1 MGAFDDLISKH
12 SGSQSSGAFD
22 DLVQKYGNQTPQEE
36 GFGSKLKDYGNA
48 VSSALGLGIFTT
60 QSGVA
65 SFLQAPAANTLSGL
79 KSGVAL
85 FDRGFTSLVNA
96 SGGEAALHKETQEDA
111 QKASAFAAE
120 TRADNVKNNVVARAF
135 KSLENDGRERSAEV
149 VADDEKVNPNL
160 IAQQKNITDANG
172 FIGTLKASVEN
183 PLALTHILTR
193 SLPDMALGLGAGRLV
208 ASRALAAGAGAG
220 EAAAARVAAA
230 GGDVAAQEIAAK
242 AAIEAVQAQATRA
255 ASTAGITAEA
265 GTVGLSSRESSYTQV
280 KQIPFAK
287 LAESPRFKELY
298 DQTGSAEQAREI
310 LANEV
315 ADSTPLLSAGLTGLG
330 TVITNKLYGGDATAK
345 VLAGVEKP
353 TLKAVAKD
361 ISQEGVEEVV
371 QGVPQ
376 GFSDHTAMQ
385 IADPTKQFDLGGEI
399 AQNFLGGIA
408 LGGAG
413 HGSAYAKQKFN
424 DARSGVADA
433 IKSRYEEQL
442 AEKLTGKTAPEV
454 TDTYEPSAPK
464 LNEAEKALATPN
476 SITPLDRVQEIDMR
490 LNKLSP
496 ENGYGETFDAERND
510 LQQERNAITQAF
522 PKIVSGAPTSFSTEA
537 GAKLDAQYALIEA
550 GDLQTSHDE
559 NLRAN
564 PNYPAAL
571 QPRER
576 DRASSA
582 TQIAGIVQK
591 IDPARLGISADAATG
606 APIIGADGLVE
617 SGNARSIALKRI
629 YRVPGQ
635 KAEDYKA
642 YLTANAAQFGLD
654 SAQIGALE
662 KPVLVRVRN
671 TPVDRA
677 EFARQANAS
686 TVARMSSVEQA
697 RADSKRLDVLDD
709 LNPTENGDF
718 SNSHDFIRRFL
729 SKTPQTEHGDL
740 IDSDGRLSSSGY
752 ARVRNA
758 VLAKAYGDSPVILRL
773 TESLDDNLRNVSKA
787 LLQVAPKVA
796 QVRASI
802 GEGNLHDADI
812 TPDLLGA
819 VEELSRIKDKGQSV
833 SQYLGQSGI
842 FDDKLTPEGKEL
854 LQFLDE
860 NIRRPKQMAEFILR
874 YTEALEAQGNPNQA
888 DIFGDNTAPTKG
900 ELLNVAKREQYVES
914 IAGQGRNQESEVP
927 TGSAGIERE
936 DTRGSQESDQGND
949 AATRG
954 EADEIINAVQMP
966 ISEVKRKN
974 GAIGTQGVT
983 ETQIREVLKNV
994 AGMQI
999 SDTASMREMVNAF
1012 KNDKAAISRLLEF
1025 TKNNPV
1031 EVITLPDGSLHLK
1044 DGHHRTFLLDQAGIT
1059 SVPAIGYE
1067 GEVKDDEAVF
1077 KANSTAVLGLTV
1089 DALTSQVKAI
1099 TDQWKNAPKSNVVE
1113 SPSELPFAAPSD
1125 ARGAYYKGEIYLVA
1139 SNLRSQEDAQ
1149 MVLFHEALG
1158 HAGLRGA
1165 FGESLTP
1172 SLRKLAIDNLSIAK
1186 AAAEWRKE
1194 NSDIRGKKTED
1205 LWLTTSV
1212 EEVLADIAGQGKP
1225 LKGFDQFLA
1234 KVQSGLRAIGL
1245 NHVADWLSKHT
1256 NAEVLRLL
1264 TAARKHIIAG
1274 NKSHVFG
1281 KDEAKAFSIDPDA
1294 DKSAEAA
1301 LEEIAKIG
1309 DAFAYPK
1316 SESNTVEGITADIDS
1331 SINVRKL
1338 TNIPGET
1345 RYEFSMPDGS
1355 TARMMVRPFNKYG
1368 KSVYGFELD
1377 ANNEM
1382 TGQVDERPGK
1392 FPEEAHG
1399 KGDVWIDVSLLKE
1412 GKGYGAKLYQIA
1424 ANYAHNTDQVFI
1436 GDPAG
1441 ISREALI
1448 RRPEQM
1454 LSSALKFGTTEH
1466 LAPHPMQ
1473 IKGDKKNGIAPL
1485 DWVYG
1490 DHIGNIQKLID
1501 ATLQNIDNG
1510 GGIGGIEYDKRTGEF
1525 IDGAGTGITRQD
1537 LFGLAEAGLA
1547 RSVQA
1552 GGRTLARYAF
1562 LKSILPAH
1570 RSGERARRESGAL
1583 LVRLSQQLRDH
1594 VSTLAQNVGA
1604 DPKGK
1609 AIFYSRGRDD
1619 RTGDLFGVP
1628 DSDRTNLVERAS
1640 ANGPE
1645 RESTRTTFLRAN
1657 SGNLPGDYGTVVEN
1671 RIGKIEKVGVDRV
1684 NSAADAANVTASL
1697 TDLAREHLDILV
1709 TGKNGKVLAIQRMF
1723 AGSKSASAVYPE
1735 EIIAFVNSIPN
1746 AESYWASHNHP
1757 GGKHDFS
1764 LTDNRLTGEIQRLSD
1779 GVTPEFK
1786 GLLALSKS
1794 KFSHTV
1800 DGKSSVD
1807 GDIPALPKTKK
1818 VSYVEQSFVKSDKL
1832 GEAISSPSKARNIVA
1847 SVSKGRSGIVLAD
1860 VQNAP
1865 VAFFPLDFAIAG
1877 KLKGTPIARDILAAV
1892 ARSNANSA
1900 FLVTGEKVHPNETRN
1915 VGTLL
1920 SRAKVR
1926 VIDAFNND
1934 SLNNESYRSAAEMG
1948 RALENSDDVLFSRE
1962 GKDASM
1968 EEIDK
1973 KIAAAQAKYNK
1984 NKTPLTEGNLL
1995 DLLRKKEA
2003 LINNQIKPTQETK
2016 PKQEDDYRDPHKAPT
2031 VEAGAQGNDLTKV
2044 YPDDIYSAKAAQYY
2058 GDGSQLDKT
2067 TIKTVQ
2073 SWRGKP
2079 NAEVTIYRAVPK
2091 SAPDAINAGDWV
2103 GINRQ
2108 YAENHGDGPL
2118 NGDYKIVSK
2127 KVKVSEIYTK
2137 GDSIQEW
2144 GYHPSNDDV
2153 KFSRVSDA
2161 TNEQEALSHVGTVA
2175 ERANAIIQKSAATPA
2190 PIEAVVKAAVKLT
2203 QFDKLTSAIYDG
2215 AGFILDRFTPETVK
2229 AGFVSDYGVPEAV
2242 IDRRTTLSA
2251 HMNVQTRKAGK
2262 LIDQLASLTREESR
2276 VAYEWMNNSNPEAL
2290 KHFEEQLPPESVAV
2304 LADVKKMID
2313 DLSKEAISL
2322 GQLSKE
2328 AYDKNSMEYLR
2339 RSYEKHIVGIDK
2351 KEQKARTRALSI
2363 LGDQYKGRGLVELA
2377 SMKQIQNL
2385 APDWWNRKLVDGKAD
2400 KQLKGE
2406 KFIRLERH
2414 APSGEGTIPLEGL
2427 GDKQKGKL
2435 QEVVYYP
2442 AGEAIPAKY
2451 AEWTEAGTFEVRDT
2465 KGGDAVLWRD
2475 FTKEERVKMG
2485 EIDEAR
2491 FAIAKTLHGM
2501 IHDVEVGRYLEWVNR
2516 KYGLTHKEQVPGKVV
2531 KAHELTLT
2539 TFGAVYKPGDWVKVP
2554 NTEIDDT
2561 DVKKYGALSGKY
2573 IPGPIWNDVRQIG
2586 TGSFKPFGETYST
2599 ILRFWKTSKTALS
2612 PAVHMN
2618 NVMANFVMAD
2628 WHDVSAGHIHKALRI
2643 LLASHDRE
2651 GVGAIGKVGNAAA
2664 RLGIVDR
2671 EAAKEIL
2678 GRYQDSGGNIG
2689 TYASKEL
2696 QNEQIQPLL
2705 DAIEREMAENGES
2718 PTAQVGVM
2726 NALQFLR
2733 HGEVS
2738 AAYQAAIGSK
2748 GAKAIGNE
2756 AKNLI
2761 DLYQSEDD
2769 VFRLAAWLK
2778 AKEDGAT
2785 DIEAGKK
2792 SRKSFLDYNINAP
2805 WVAAMRST
2813 AFPFIAFSYRAIPM
2827 LAETA
2832 AKRPWKLLKLT
2843 AIVGGL
2849 NALSYALIGGDE
2861 DDERR
2866 YLPEEKAGRVWGM
2879 VPKLIR
2885 MPFDTDGQ
2893 PVFLDI
2899 RRFIPVGDVFDL
2911 GQGHSA
2917 VPVPPSMMPGGP
2929 MMLLFEAMLNKSAF
2943 TGKEIS
2949 LETDTTFER
2958 LMKTGDYLYKAV
2970 APNIAFLPGT
2980 YSYENITNA
2989 GKGKT
2994 DTFGREL
3001 SINQALLNSVGI
3013 KVGSYG
3019 ADTLRYNAG
3028 KKLEGELREIDA
3040 NIHGL
3045 SREYSKK
3052 GLTYDEFIEKAT
3064 KQQDKK
3070 KAIIEKYRAK

>member
-22 DLVQKYGNQTPQEE
+22 DLVQKYGNQTPQKE
-36 GFGSKLKDYGNA
+36 GWGTTLKNFGNA
-48 VSSALGLGIFTT
+48 ASSGLGQFVVDT

-65 SFLQAPAANTLSGL
+65 NFLQAPSANMLSGV
-79 KSGVAL
+79 KSGIAL
-85 FDRGFTSLVNA
+85 FDSGLTDLINA
-96 SGGEAALHKETQEDA
+96 SGGEAAIHKETLEDA
-111 QKASAFAAE
+111 QRASAFAAE
-120 TRADNVKNNVVARAF
+120 TRAENVKNNVIARGLKF
-135 KSLENDGRERSAEV
+135 LEDDGRERKAEIK
-149 VADDEKVNPNL
+149 ADDERVNPEQIRQQEAVSNAEGL
-160 IAQQKNITDANG
+160 IEKSKAL
-172 FIGTLKASVEN
+172 LKN
-183 PLALTHILTR
+183 PLAFTNTLSE
-193 SLPDMALGLGAGRLV
+193 SLPGIVLGLGAGRLV
-208 ASRALAAGAGAG
+208 ASRTLSAGAGAG

-242 AAIEAVQAQATRA
+242 TAIQAVQAQATRA
-255 ASTAGITAEA
+255 ASTAGIASEA
-265 GTVGLSSRESSYTQV
+265 GISGISSRESTYTQV
-280 KQIPFAK
+280 KQTPLAK
-287 LAESPRFKELY
+287 LAESKRYQEIF
-298 DQTGSAEQAREI
+298 DQTGNSEQAREI

-371 QGVPQ
+371 QGIPQ
-376 GFSDHTAMQ
+376 GFSDHTAAQ
-385 IADPTKQFDLGGEI
+385 IADPTKQYDLGGEI

-510 LQQERNAITQAF
+510 LQQERNAITQTF
-522 PKIVSGAPTSFSTEA
+522 PKIEAGAPTSFSTEA

-874 YTEALEAQGNPNQA
+874 YTEALEAQGNPSQA

-927 TGSAGIERE
+927 TRSAGVERE
-936 DTRGSQESDQGND
+936 DTRGSQESNQGND
-949 AATRG
+949 ATARG
-954 EADEIINAVQMP
+954 ESEGVVGDGATDNLDLSKNIDSDAIIGSDNGDQSLGAFSSP
-966 ISEVKRKN
+966 DLRK
-974 GAIGTQGVT
+974 
-983 ETQIREVLKNV
+983 KNV
-994 AGMQI
+994 
-999 SDTASMREMVNAF
+999 SPSENV
-1012 KNDKAAISRLLEF
+1012 
-1025 TKNNPV
+1025 TKNVPPSVSKNEQPSVKDSGTSISSPPV
-1031 EVITLPDGSLHLK
+1031 DSVAEGK
-1044 DGHHRTFLLDQAGIT
+1044 D
-1059 SVPAIGYE
+1059 
-1067 GEVKDDEAVF
+1067 EVKDDEAVF

-1099 TDQWKNAPKSNVVE
+1099 TDQWKNAPKTNVLE

-1125 ARGAYYKGEIYLVA
+1125 ARGAYYKGQIYLVA

-1301 LEEIAKIG
+1301 LEEISKIG

-1338 TNIPGET
+1338 TNIRGET

-1377 ANNEM
+1377 ASNEM
-1382 TGQVDERPGK
+1382 TGQADERPGK

-1490 DHIGNIQKLID
+1490 DHVGNIQKLID
-1501 ATLQNIDNG
+1501 ANLQNIDNG

-1764 LTDNRLTGEIQRLSD
+1764 LADNRLTGEIQRLSD

-1832 GEAISSPSKARNIVA
+1832 GEAISSPSKARSIVA
-1847 SVSKGRSGIVLAD
+1847 SVSKGRNGIVLAD

-1865 VAFFPLDFAIAG
+1865 VAFFPLDFADAG
-1877 KLKGTPIARDILAAV
+1877 KLKGVPIARDILAAV

-2153 KFSRVSDA
+2153 KFSRASDA

-2175 ERANAIIQKSAATPA
+2175 ERANEIIQKSAATPA
-2190 PIEAVVKAAVKLT
+2190 PIEAVVKAAVKLS
-2203 QFDKLTSAIYDG
+2203 QIDKVTSAIYDG

-2242 IDRRTTLSA
+2242 IDRRTILSA

-2313 DLSKEAISL
+2313 DLSKEALSL
-2322 GQLSKE
+2322 GQLSKD
-2328 AYDKNSMEYLR
+2328 AYDKNAMEYLR
-2339 RSYEKHIVGIDK
+2339 RSYEKHTLEMDK
-2351 KEQKARTRALSI
+2351 GEKKKRARAISI

-2414 APSGEGTIPLEGL
+2414 APSGEGTIPLEGI

-2475 FTKEERVKMG
+2475 FTKQEREKMG

-2491 FAIAKTLHGM
+2491 YAIAKTLHGM
-2501 IHDVEVGRYLEWVNR
+2501 IHDVEVGRYLDWINR
-2516 KYGLTHKEQVPGKVV
+2516 KYGLSHPTQVPGNLIEAK
-2531 KAHELTLT
+2531 ELSLT
-2539 TFGAVYKPGDWVKVP
+2539 TFGAVYKPGDWVQVP
-2554 NTEIDDT
+2554 DTKIQGT

-2651 GVGAIGKVGNAAA
+2651 GVGIIGKTGNAAA

-2705 DAIEREMAENGES
+2705 DAIEREMAENGDS

-2726 NALQFLR
+2726 HALQFLR

-2813 AFPFIAFSYRAIPM
+2813 AFPFMAFSYRAIPM

-2832 AKRPWKLLKLT
+2832 AKRPWKLLKLA

-2885 MPFDTDGQ
+2885 MGWNDSDGQ

-2917 VPVPPSMMPGGP
+2917 VPIPPSMMPGGP
-2929 MMLLFEAMLNKSAF
+2929 ISLLFEAILNKSAF
-2943 TGKEIS
+2943 TGNDIS

>member
-22 DLVQKYGNQTPQEE
+22 DLVQKYGNQTPQKE
-36 GFGSKLKDYGNA
+36 GWGTTLKNFGNA
-48 VSSALGLGIFTT
+48 ASSGLGQFVVDT

-65 SFLQAPAANTLSGL
+65 NFLQAPSANMLSGV
-79 KSGVAL
+79 KSGIAL
-85 FDRGFTSLVNA
+85 FDSGLTDLINA
-96 SGGEAALHKETQEDA
+96 SGGEAAIHKETLEDA
-111 QKASAFAAE
+111 QRASAFAAE
-120 TRADNVKNNVVARAF
+120 TRAENVKNNVIARGLKF
-135 KSLENDGRERSAEV
+135 LEDDGRERKAEIK
-149 VADDEKVNPNL
+149 ADDERVNPEQIRQQEAVSNAEGL
-160 IAQQKNITDANG
+160 IEKSKAL
-172 FIGTLKASVEN
+172 LKN
-183 PLALTHILTR
+183 PLAFTNTLSE
-193 SLPDMALGLGAGRLV
+193 SLPGIVLGLGAGRLV
-208 ASRALAAGAGAG
+208 ASRTLSAGAGAG

-242 AAIEAVQAQATRA
+242 TAIQAVQAQATRA
-255 ASTAGITAEA
+255 ASTAGIASEA
-265 GTVGLSSRESSYTQV
+265 GISGLSSRESTYTQV
-280 KQIPFAK
+280 KQTPLAK
-287 LAESPRFKELY
+287 LAESKRYQEIF
-298 DQTGSAEQAREI
+298 DQTGNSEQAREI

-371 QGVPQ
+371 QGIPQ

-654 SAQIGALE
+654 PAQIGALE

-697 RADSKRLDVLDD
+697 RADAKRLDVLDD

-833 SQYLGQSGI
+833 GQYLGQSGI

-874 YTEALEAQGNPNQA
+874 YTEALEAQGNPSQA

-900 ELLNVAKREQYVES
+900 ELLNVAKREQNVEP

-927 TGSAGIERE
+927 TGQAGIERE
-936 DTRGSQESDQGND
+936 DTRGSQEGNQGND

-954 EADEIINAVQMP
+954 EGEGGFVNFPEDSGTLGIPRKEMPQIKGEARGGLISFLAARGINH
-966 ISEVKRKN
+966 ETGTVKASSLKPTQAEYSPAKVDKFVET
-974 GAIGTQGVT
+974 GAIGGRSVLVSSDGHVLDGHHQWLGHKERGENINV
-983 ETQIREVLKNV
+983 IRFDKPMKELLPVVNEFPSVKRSDSGSNKQAMIDGRPYDTKRDNFNPPATDNFIPVATLSKTRKIIDRLLKSADV
-994 AGMQI
+994 VEI
-999 SDTASMREMVNAF
+999 SDANRVRAEKELAPLIKLASDSKPAFDQKIIDIAKSTGALGQMLTSPKRLESATQKFVNEVNFDISKMFDMLRSTIVVGNYDDAQNVINAIRNQFEIVPGRIKNMTDAKIDGKQGTFIPSGYGQVLVNVKMPSGVIAEIQINIPEMLAVKSAEGHKLYEIERTAQEGSKTKAEAIAAQQEIYPLAAAAAAAR
-1012 KNDKAAISRLLEF
+1012 NDDSLEPF
-1025 TKNNPV
+1025 DPNDPGKLRNGVKYNNPV
-1031 EVITLPDGSLHLK
+1031 VSLNPNTLPSGNLTNSVASPLVPNSQPSGK
-1044 DGHHRTFLLDQAGIT
+1044 DLGT
-1059 SVPAIGYE
+1059 SISSPPANSVAE
-1067 GEVKDDEAVF
+1067 GKDEVKDDEAVF

-1099 TDQWKNAPKSNVVE
+1099 TDQWKNAPKTNVLE

-1125 ARGAYYKGEIYLVA
+1125 ARGAYYKGQIYLVA

-1301 LEEIAKIG
+1301 LEEISKIG

-1338 TNIPGET
+1338 TNIRGET

-1377 ANNEM
+1377 ASNEM
-1382 TGQVDERPGK
+1382 TGQADERPGK

-1490 DHIGNIQKLID
+1490 DHVGNIQKLID
-1501 ATLQNIDNG
+1501 ANLQNIDNG

-1609 AIFYSRGRDD
+1609 AIFYSRGRD
-1619 RTGDLFGVP
+1619 GG
-1628 DSDRTNLVERAS
+1628 E
-1640 ANGPE
+1640 
-1645 RESTRTTFLRAN
+1645 
-1657 SGNLPGDYGTVVEN
+1657 
-1671 RIGKIEKVGVDRV
+1671 
-1684 NSAADAANVTASL
+1684 L
-1697 TDLAREHLDILV
+1697 T
-1709 TGKNGKVLAIQRMF
+1709 Q
-1723 AGSKSASAVYPE
+1723 
-1735 EIIAFVNSIPN
+1735 
-1746 AESYWASHNHP
+1746 
-1757 GGKHDFS
+1757 
-1764 LTDNRLTGEIQRLSD
+1764 
-1779 GVTPEFK
+1779 
-1786 GLLALSKS
+1786 
-1794 KFSHTV
+1794 
-1800 DGKSSVD
+1800 
-1807 GDIPALPKTKK
+1807 
-1818 VSYVEQSFVKSDKL
+1818 
-1832 GEAISSPSKARNIVA
+1832 
-1847 SVSKGRSGIVLAD
+1847 
-1860 VQNAP
+1860 
-1865 VAFFPLDFAIAG
+1865 
-1877 KLKGTPIARDILAAV
+1877 
-1892 ARSNANSA
+1892 
-1900 FLVTGEKVHPNETRN
+1900 
-1915 VGTLL
+1915 
-1920 SRAKVR
+1920 
-1926 VIDAFNND
+1926 
-1934 SLNNESYRSAAEMG
+1934 
-1948 RALENSDDVLFSRE
+1948 
-1962 GKDASM
+1962 
-1968 EEIDK
+1968 
-1973 KIAAAQAKYNK
+1973 
-1984 NKTPLTEGNLL
+1984 
-1995 DLLRKKEA
+1995 
-2003 LINNQIKPTQETK
+2003 
-2016 PKQEDDYRDPHKAPT
+2016 
-2031 VEAGAQGNDLTKV
+2031 
-2044 YPDDIYSAKAAQYY
+2044 
-2058 GDGSQLDKT
+2058 
-2067 TIKTVQ
+2067 
-2073 SWRGKP
+2073 
-2079 NAEVTIYRAVPK
+2079 
-2091 SAPDAINAGDWV
+2091 
-2103 GINRQ
+2103 
-2108 YAENHGDGPL
+2108 
-2118 NGDYKIVSK
+2118 
-2127 KVKVSEIYTK
+2127 
-2137 GDSIQEW
+2137 
-2144 GYHPSNDDV
+2144 
-2153 KFSRVSDA
+2153 A

-2435 QEVVYYP
+2435 QEIVYYP

-2475 FTKEERVKMG
+2475 FTKQEREKMG

-2516 KYGLTHKEQVPGKVV
+2516 KYGLTHKEQVPGEIIN
-2531 KAHELTLT
+2531 AHELTLT

-2554 NTEIDDT
+2554 KTEIGET
-2561 DVKKYGALSGKY
+2561 GVYKYGALAGKF

-2586 TGSFKPFGETYST
+2586 TGSFMPFGPTYSA
-2599 ILRFWKTSKTALS
+2599 ILRLWKTSKTALS
-2612 PAVHMN
+2612 TGVHMN
-2618 NVMANFVMAD
+2618 NIMSNFVMAD

-2651 GVGAIGKVGNAAA
+2651 GTGIIGKAGNAAA

-2748 GAKAIGNE
+2748 GAKAVGNE
-2756 AKNLI
+2756 AKNLL

-2832 AKRPWKLLKLT
+2832 AKRPWKLLKLA
-2843 AIVGGL
+2843 AIAGGL

-2929 MMLLFEAMLNKSAF
+2929 MMLLFEAILNKSAF
-2943 TGKEIS
+2943 TAKDIS

-2958 LMKTGDYLYKAV
+2958 LMKTGDYMYKAV

-3001 SINQALLNSVGI
+3001 SINQALLNSIGI

-3019 ADTLRYNAG
+3019 SDILRYNAG
-3028 KKLEGELREIDA
+3028 KKLDRDLLEIDG
-3040 NIHGL
+3040 NIKALG
-3045 SREYSKK
+3045 REYSKK

>member
-22 DLVQKYGNQTPQEE
+22 DLVQKYGNQTPQKE
-36 GFGSKLKDYGNA
+36 GWGTTLKNFGNA
-48 VSSALGLGIFTT
+48 ASSGLGQFVVDT

-65 SFLQAPAANTLSGL
+65 NFLQAPSANMLSGV
-79 KSGVAL
+79 KSGIAL
-85 FDRGFTSLVNA
+85 FDSGLTDLINA
-96 SGGEAALHKETQEDA
+96 SGGEAAIHKETLEDA
-111 QKASAFAAE
+111 QRASAFAAE
-120 TRADNVKNNVVARAF
+120 TRAENVKNNVIARGLKF
-135 KSLENDGRERSAEV
+135 LEDDGRERKAEIK
-149 VADDEKVNPNL
+149 ADDERVNPEQIRQQEAVSNAEGL
-160 IAQQKNITDANG
+160 IEKSKAL
-172 FIGTLKASVEN
+172 LKN
-183 PLALTHILTR
+183 PLAFTNTLSE
-193 SLPDMALGLGAGRLV
+193 SLPGIVLGLGAGRLV
-208 ASRALAAGAGAG
+208 ASRTLSAGAGAG

-242 AAIEAVQAQATRA
+242 TAIQAVQAQATRA
-255 ASTAGITAEA
+255 ASTAGIASEA
-265 GTVGLSSRESSYTQV
+265 GISGISSRESTYTQV
-280 KQIPFAK
+280 KQTPLAK
-287 LAESPRFKELY
+287 LAESKRYQEIF
-298 DQTGSAEQAREI
+298 DQTGNSEQAREI

-371 QGVPQ
+371 QGIPQ
-376 GFSDHTAMQ
+376 GFSDHTAAQ
-385 IADPTKQFDLGGEI
+385 IADPTKQYDLGGEI

-833 SQYLGQSGI
+833 GQYLGQSGI

-874 YTEALEAQGNPNQA
+874 YTEALEAQGNPSQA

-927 TGSAGIERE
+927 TGQAGIERE
-936 DTRGSQESDQGND
+936 DTRGSQEGNQGND

-954 EADEIINAVQMP
+954 EGEGGFVNFPEDSGTLGIPRKEMPQIKGEARGGLISFLAARGINH
-966 ISEVKRKN
+966 ETGTVKASSLKPTQAEYSPAKVDKFVET
-974 GAIGTQGVT
+974 GAIGG
-983 ETQIREVLKNV
+983 RSVLV
-994 AGMQI
+994 S
-999 SDTASMREMVNAF
+999 SDGHV
-1012 KNDKAAISRLLEF
+1012 L
-1025 TKNNPV
+1025 
-1031 EVITLPDGSLHLK
+1031 
-1044 DGHHRTFLLDQAGIT
+1044 DGHHQWLGHKERGENINVIRFDKPMKELLSVVNEFPSVKRSEEGVGTTKSVTAFEKRDNYQLPSVDSFLPKSLLEKMNGYIEKFSKEAPKIVVSEVDRARAEKLLTPIIAEAEKQYPIFAQKIAKLSASDGAIGHIVGPIKKMGRSVIKLASAETNFDTEQMRDILRATVVVNQFSDAQAVLDSIYKQFDVVPRRVKNRTDATINAKDLDGEAGFLKSGYGDVLVNVMLNGVQAEIQINVPEMLAAKDAQGHKLYDIEREQPIGSTLRNEIEAAEKELYAAAFASAKNRT
-1059 SVPAIGYE
+1059 SVKNLDSDAVIGSDNGDQSLGAFSSPDLRKKNVSPSENVTKNVPPSVSKNLQPLGKDLGTSISSPPANSVAE
-1067 GEVKDDEAVF
+1067 GKDEVKDDEAVF

-1099 TDQWKNAPKSNVVE
+1099 TDQWKNAPKTNVLE

-1125 ARGAYYKGEIYLVA
+1125 ARGAYYKGQIYLVA

-1301 LEEIAKIG
+1301 LEEISKIG

-1338 TNIPGET
+1338 TNIRGET

-1377 ANNEM
+1377 ASNEM
-1382 TGQVDERPGK
+1382 TGQADERPGK

-1490 DHIGNIQKLID
+1490 DHVGNIQKLID
-1501 ATLQNIDNG
+1501 ANLQNIDNG

-1609 AIFYSRGRDD
+1609 AIFYSRGRD
-1619 RTGDLFGVP
+1619 GG
-1628 DSDRTNLVERAS
+1628 E
-1640 ANGPE
+1640 
-1645 RESTRTTFLRAN
+1645 
-1657 SGNLPGDYGTVVEN
+1657 
-1671 RIGKIEKVGVDRV
+1671 
-1684 NSAADAANVTASL
+1684 L
-1697 TDLAREHLDILV
+1697 T
-1709 TGKNGKVLAIQRMF
+1709 Q
-1723 AGSKSASAVYPE
+1723 
-1735 EIIAFVNSIPN
+1735 
-1746 AESYWASHNHP
+1746 
-1757 GGKHDFS
+1757 
-1764 LTDNRLTGEIQRLSD
+1764 
-1779 GVTPEFK
+1779 
-1786 GLLALSKS
+1786 
-1794 KFSHTV
+1794 
-1800 DGKSSVD
+1800 
-1807 GDIPALPKTKK
+1807 
-1818 VSYVEQSFVKSDKL
+1818 
-1832 GEAISSPSKARNIVA
+1832 
-1847 SVSKGRSGIVLAD
+1847 
-1860 VQNAP
+1860 
-1865 VAFFPLDFAIAG
+1865 
-1877 KLKGTPIARDILAAV
+1877 
-1892 ARSNANSA
+1892 
-1900 FLVTGEKVHPNETRN
+1900 
-1915 VGTLL
+1915 
-1920 SRAKVR
+1920 
-1926 VIDAFNND
+1926 
-1934 SLNNESYRSAAEMG
+1934 
-1948 RALENSDDVLFSRE
+1948 
-1962 GKDASM
+1962 
-1968 EEIDK
+1968 
-1973 KIAAAQAKYNK
+1973 
-1984 NKTPLTEGNLL
+1984 
-1995 DLLRKKEA
+1995 
-2003 LINNQIKPTQETK
+2003 
-2016 PKQEDDYRDPHKAPT
+2016 
-2031 VEAGAQGNDLTKV
+2031 
-2044 YPDDIYSAKAAQYY
+2044 
-2058 GDGSQLDKT
+2058 
-2067 TIKTVQ
+2067 
-2073 SWRGKP
+2073 
-2079 NAEVTIYRAVPK
+2079 
-2091 SAPDAINAGDWV
+2091 
-2103 GINRQ
+2103 
-2108 YAENHGDGPL
+2108 
-2118 NGDYKIVSK
+2118 
-2127 KVKVSEIYTK
+2127 
-2137 GDSIQEW
+2137 
-2144 GYHPSNDDV
+2144 
-2153 KFSRVSDA
+2153 A

-2190 PIEAVVKAAVKLT
+2190 PIEAVVKAAVKLS
-2203 QFDKLTSAIYDG
+2203 QIDKVTSAIYDG

-2313 DLSKEAISL
+2313 DLSKEALSL
-2322 GQLSKE
+2322 GQLSKD
-2328 AYDKNSMEYLR
+2328 AYDKNAMEYLR

-2554 NTEIDDT
+2554 NTEIDGT
-2561 DVKKYGALSGKY
+2561 DVKKYGSLAGKF

-2586 TGSFKPFGETYST
+2586 TGSFMPFGPTYSA
-2599 ILRFWKTSKTALS
+2599 ILRIWKTSKTALS

-2651 GVGAIGKVGNAAA
+2651 GTGAIGKVGNAAA

-2738 AAYQAAIGSK
+2738 AAYHAAIGSK
-2748 GAKAIGNE
+2748 PSKAVVNE
-2756 AKNLI
+2756 AKNLL

-2832 AKRPWKLLKLT
+2832 AKRPWKLLKLA

-2958 LMKTGDYLYKAV
+2958 LMKTGDYLYKAI

-2980 YSYENITNA
+2980 YGYENITNA

-3001 SINQALLNSVGI
+3001 SINQALLNSIGI

-3019 ADTLRYNAG
+3019 SDILRYNAG
-3028 KKLEGELREIDA
+3028 KKLDRELQEIDG
-3040 NIHGL
+3040 NIKALG
-3045 SREYSKK
+3045 REYSKK

-3070 KAIIEKYRAK
+3070 KKIIDKYQSK